1 MNLNEENYHS
11 VEAKKAYLGFSQFK
25 DFEKCEVLAM
35 AKINGEYEQPSTEA
49 LLFGSW
55 VDAYFSGTEKK
66 FIETNKDKLYSPKT
80 GKIYAAFAGVEKVIN
95 FIENYT
101 NADGEKILLKY
112 WQGEHQVIMTG
123 EIAGVPVKIKIDSYF
138 IGKAI
143 VDGKC
148 MKDLEKVWVERD
160 GRNVLLDYIAA
171 YDYAMEGALY
181 QEIEHQ
187 NALKKDSSA
196 KKLPFIL
203 NVATKEEVPNAD
215 LVLIDQDILDERL
228 EYFKEKAPRYQ
239 RIKLGLEEP
248 KGCGK
253 CPVCVAKKQIFAPK
267 SYKQLYLEEEED

>member
-1 MNLNEENYHS
+1 MEELNNENYHG
-11 VEAKKAYLGFSQFK
+11 VEARKKYLGSSQFK
-25 DFEKCEVLAM
+25 EFLKCEKEALARV
-35 AKINGEYEQPSTEA
+35 NGEIEDKKTDA
-49 LLFGSW
+49 LLFGSY
-55 VDAYFSGTEKK
+55 VDAYFSNEMEQ
-66 FIETNKDKLYSPKT
+66 FIPSHPELFNAKT
-80 GKIYAAFAGVEKVIN
+80 GELKAPFKNVETVIEAIKN
-95 FIENYT
+95 
-101 NADGEKILLKY
+101 DKMMSKY
-112 WQGEHQVIMTG
+112 LDGEHQVIMTG
-123 EIAGVPVKIKIDSYF
+123 IIGGEPFKIKIDSYF

-187 NALKKDSSA
+187 NALKIDSSA

-228 EYFKEKAPRYQ
+228 EYFKQKAPRYQ